1 MENIKESL
9 RFYYLA
15 TELKNI
21 IRTGWDNSHWNINA
35 ERRESVAEHVFGT
48 CILAISKKNN
58 RNIDLD
64 KVLKMLII
72 HELGEVI
79 IGDITQFQ
87 GVSKEEKKVIELK
100 AVKEIT
106 KGLIDSKELVDLF
119 IEFDEGITEEAKY
132 AYHCD
137 KLEADLQSKR
147 YQDNGQHRTLDDQE
161 GNIVM
166 NFDKTKEMLKKA
178 KDPFDIWYGY
188 DKPLYDDD
196 EDFSLTLDYVK
207 DHDINEIKK

>member
-106 KGLIDSKELVDLF
+106 KGLIDSKELVD
-119 IEFDEGITEEAKY
+119 
-132 AYHCD
+132 CV
-137 KLEADLQSKR
+137 
-147 YQDNGQHRTLDDQE
+147 N
-161 GNIVM
+161 
-166 NFDKTKEMLKKA
+166 
-178 KDPFDIWYGY
+178 
-188 DKPLYDDD
+188 
-196 EDFSLTLDYVK
+196 
-207 DHDINEIKK
+207 